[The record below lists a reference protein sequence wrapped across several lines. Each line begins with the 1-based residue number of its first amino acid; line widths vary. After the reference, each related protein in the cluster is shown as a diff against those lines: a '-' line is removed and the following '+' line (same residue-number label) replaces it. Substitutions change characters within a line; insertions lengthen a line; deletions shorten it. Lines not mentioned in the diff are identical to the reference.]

1 MKSILLIRYSALGDV
16 ILATSVLASLRSKYP
31 GVRIEWVTDANLAPL
46 LEGVVDRVIP
56 FSRKDAASRAAV
68 MADVKGR
75 FELAIDLQNKL
86 WSLRLARAAA
96 PARRR
101 FQRRTTLQALGSL
114 VGRDT
119 VFDEAHAIEL
129 YARAAGVEQGGPLTL
144 RMNDATTARAA
155 ALVPEGRW
163 VAVSPGAAW
172 ESKRWPA
179 ARFGQVAKALR
190 ADGYRIA
197 LVGGPM
203 DGALLDAVRA
213 ECAPDVDLT
222 RESLAVLAAALGRVA
237 LLIGNDSGLVHVTAA
252 MGRPALAIFGPTSVR
267 RWAPRAPGGAVSL
280 GLSCAPCSNHGS
292 RACPL
297 GHHDCLEKLA
307 VSRVLAE
314 ARRLLLPLHGQAG
327 RGSG

>member
-16 ILATSVLASLRSKYP
+16 ILATSVLAPLRAKYP
-31 GVRIEWVTDANLAPL
+31 GVRIEWVTDANLAGL

-68 MADVKGR
+68 LRDVKGR
-75 FELAIDLQNKL
+75 FDLAIDLQNKL
-86 WSLRLARAAA
+86 WSLRVARAAA
-96 PARRR
+96 PKRLR

-114 VGRDT
+114 VGRDV
-119 VFDEAHAIEL
+119 VFDDVHAIEL
-129 YARAAGVEQGGPLTL
+129 YARAAELEQGGQVALK
-144 RMNDATTARAA
+144 MNEAATERART
-155 ALVPEGRW
+155 LVPDGRW

-222 RESLAVLAAALGRVA
+222 QESLAVLAAALGRVS
-237 LLIGNDSGLVHVTAA
+237 LLIGNDSGLVHVTTA
-252 MGRPALAIFGPTSVR
+252 MGRPALALFGPTSVR

-292 RACPL
+292 RVCPL
-297 GHHDCLEKLA
+297 GHHDCLEKLE

-314 ARRLLLPLHGQAG
+314 ARRLLL
-327 RGSG
+327 